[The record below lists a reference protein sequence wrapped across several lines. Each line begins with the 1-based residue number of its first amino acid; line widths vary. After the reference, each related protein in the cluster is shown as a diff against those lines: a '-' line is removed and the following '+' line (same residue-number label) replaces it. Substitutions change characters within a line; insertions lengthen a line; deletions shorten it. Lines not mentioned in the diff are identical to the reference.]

1 MTMTDPTYEGSE
13 KGIGW
18 VCVVVSPIMFTA
30 ELNCH
35 VCLKMIPQ
43 QVWQQY
49 LTPFPPCLC
58 LLTAG
63 SIKVIFELYFPDWD
77 WQVTAANRKGPCH
90 TNHDI
95 SKNIVFKD
103 ESSNWNGKKAR
114 QNFNWWWWLTGWSGT
129 KCPAVSARVV
139 AALWPGGKCL
149 NIKTNEGLLSPT
161 TVTG

>member
-95 SKNIVFKD
+95 SKILHLKMRVQTGMVRKRD
-103 ESSNWNGKKAR
+103 KISIGDDDWQDGPVPSVLLSR
-114 QNFNWWWWLTGWSGT
+114 PGWSLLCG
-129 KCPAVSARVV
+129 
-139 AALWPGGKCL
+139 L
-149 NIKTNEGLLSPT
+149 EGN
-161 TVTG
+161 V